1 MKTKTLFAAMAVASL
16 PLVSCESVITEE
28 MTIDLNLSVTESTT
42 PEFEAFVED
51 GCSGTTTRTAL
62 SNSTNSNGNYYLTWE
77 KNDVIS
83 ITDGTNSAIYKT
95 TECGSN
101 VKFEKEYGR
110 ISNTA
115 ATYKAFYP
123 SYLTPQNM
131 ELPVIQ
137 EYVVN
142 GVKDFPMY

>member
-1 MKTKTLFAAMAVASL
+1 MKSQTLFAAIAVASL
-16 PLVSCESVITEE
+16 SLVSCESVITEE
-28 MTIDLNLSVTESTT
+28 MTIDFNLSVRESTT

-51 GCSGTTTRTAL
+51 GCSGTTTRTTL
-62 SNSTNSNGNYYLTWE
+62 STTTNSNGNYYLTW
-77 KNDVIS
+77 DVNEAIS

-95 TECGSN
+95 EECGSN
-101 VKFEKEYGR
+101 VKFEKEYGL

-131 ELPVIQ
+131 ELP
-137 EYVVN
+137 
-142 GVKDFPMY
+142 GMA